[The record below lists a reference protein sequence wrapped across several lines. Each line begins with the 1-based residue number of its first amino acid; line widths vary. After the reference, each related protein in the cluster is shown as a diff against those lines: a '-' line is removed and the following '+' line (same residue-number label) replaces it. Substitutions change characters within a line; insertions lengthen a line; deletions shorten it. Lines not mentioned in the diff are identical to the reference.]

1 MCGYERLKVKG
12 QAGPLTKWEAA
23 DLLGGLGGPFD
34 ISAVFLVVFIN
45 VYVGERVPCAKVSK
59 I

>member
-1 MCGYERLKVKG
+1 MGL
-12 QAGPLTKWEAA
+12 LTKWEAA

-45 VYVGERVPCAKVSK
+45 VGERVPCAKVWK
-59 I
+59 V

>member
-23 DLLGGLGGPFD
+23 DLLGGIGGPFY

-45 VYVGERVPCAKVSK
+45 VGERVPCAKVWK
-59 I
+59 V